1 MDHINKFLNYYL
13 NQKLKLETINFILSF
28 LIFVCFSSILLILI
42 EKSAYL
48 DPLIKNKIF
57 LNIIFIIF
65 SSILFIII
73 KIIIHKFNINGNS
86 HNNELAKEL
95 SNKIKLKD
103 SIINALQI
111 FTSNQNNKYS
121 DLIDKAVLDVEKK
134 LNYDELKSLF
144 PNNYNHKIW
153 ILFLIIFIF
162 FFILNIN
169 PNLMN
174 ASTRLIN
181 INSDYVKPLPFS
193 LIIEPKNKS
202 LYTGDKLDLKII
214 VNGEIPDELDLFW
227 ESNNQIYQKKISEVN
242 DVFSFSFN
250 SITTNTN
257 FWAEYKSKYFIPF
270 KNYQINSDTILI
282 IPKKRPK
289 LKKLDII
296 IEPPSYTN
304 IKNFKHQN
312 NLTIINALK
321 GSIITIKGESDEILN
336 SAILKFNNSIMNMD
350 LNGKK
355 ILKSFQV
362 DSLNEFNI
370 LLKDYNDNINSKL
383 KYQVKPVY
391 DMVPIINIDKPT
403 KSLKI
408 DESMSVNISAQLADD
423 FGLDKVILE
432 YYIIKPYSF
441 QNDTIIYSSDIIKY
455 DNQTNQHFKFKWDIS
470 KINIG
475 PGDEIIF
482 WLRVFDNNN
491 FDGPGIAKSQN
502 MSAYYPSLDELFME
516 VQNEQDNFFESF
528 ENMDVSM
535 EKLKNKYEEIS
546 NEILKEQLGWDQQ
559 ESSNEMIGE
568 LEKIENKI
576 NELENTIEK
585 IEQINDKNNLVN
597 ESLGDKI
604 ESLRKMFEE
613 IITPELMKAL
623 EELQKSM
630 DENDLKDSLEQLN
643 NFEFEMSDLENQL
656 DRMMKL
662 FEQIITEQKFEEIIK
677 RIDEMKNIQND
688 MTNNIEQKKEFEIDA
703 IENNQIQNFDELI
716 KNIKEASELT
726 KESNTNISNKLN
738 ELINSNLSKKLNN
751 DFKEIKNNNFDD
763 KKTSSKKIEGNL
775 LTIESKLDE
784 IIDEY
789 NNNSKI
795 EILVMYT
802 RVIKNLI
809 DLSYNQEELYNL
821 SKAIKYKNNPM
832 VKDLTVNQ
840 NLILE
845 QYKTLFLQITDLS
858 NKSFYIKPE
867 ISKSFG
873 QIFKYLVNSISNLE
887 QGQIKDAKI
896 SKINVLNHMNES
908 VILLLTS
915 MDEMQASST
924 PSGYEQ
930 YMEALSELGQAQQSM
945 NKGMQSMLPLPMG
958 QQGQNGLMQSLLNQQ
973 KELMA
978 KLQQLMD
985 ENSSQPGGKE
995 GQGELGKALDDM
1007 NDIINDLQNNI
1018 LNEETYEKGTSVYNK
1033 LLNHQKANKE
1043 KGMDDLWKTDKYD
1056 NENLK
1061 KNNLDKL
1068 TKNKDIE
1075 IKKLY
1080 ESLNIL
1086 NQNQDI
1092 SPENKNIV
1100 KEYIKILIDEK
1111 IESNED

>member
-57 LNIIFIIF
+57 LNIIFITL

>member
-13 NQKLKLETINFILSF
+13 NQKIKLETINFILSF

-57 LNIIFIIF
+57 LNIIFITL

>member
-13 NQKLKLETINFILSF
+13 NQKLKLETINFILTF

-57 LNIIFIIF
+57 LNIIFITL

-1080 ESLNIL
+1080 ESLNTL